1 MKCLK
6 RFFSILLSVIIACPL
21 YTMYLPNIA
30 IAAEN
35 NATIIQSDASITL
48 TVKFDL
54 PQSLDNVKK
63 RDMKL
68 KLTKNGENATFSF
81 NTASKT
87 GTGFQ
92 YASSEVE
99 AKNKNGVEIT
109 TESLVGSYD
118 MVISHLET
126 GNYTIE
132 LSGEGFT
139 TFTQNIQL
147 FDYSKHIVVSTSNGT
162 FSLGDIN
169 NDGVVDEKD
178 RKAIS
183 NKLGQKNST
192 SLYDLNGDG
201 IVDVSDIAYI
211 HNNMGISGNAEKY
224 ETAAIV
230 SASID
235 TDELSIQGN
244 VQNLLNGKE
253 DITFS
258 DTNNNDII
266 IPISF
271 QNNVEMSEIVLT
283 SPYGTGSIVA
293 GTAILELA
301 DGSIE
306 EFHFDNEAPKNVHA
320 IGNSINKS
328 TVTINLGKKVAVK
341 KVTIKVTK
349 VIGQDGKP
357 QYIKLTQIQF
367 LKDVILDDAQN
378 VDSKVRGLSAT
389 AGDGKVSL
397 KWNNVSNVT
406 NYIINYGTEKNN
418 LNQSVTSNV
427 ASAEVSGLKNLT
439 TYYFQVTAANGQWKG
454 TPSDIISAKPEAAK
468 VPGAPSNISVTPAN
482 ESLRISWGKTKD
494 ASYYQM
500 YYRKQGESN
509 FVQFDKNTENTN
521 GVITGLVNGTTYEI
535 AIKAGNSKGVGPYS
549 STALGTPN
557 SENFDPPAFPTE
569 GRIDRSEIESIVIAD
584 KSNVD
589 TKLCP
594 NFEVEHLV
602 DNDANTYWVA
612 GSWTKNSA
620 ITYTFKTPHDMNYIL
635 FAPYLDAKHTKVINR
650 YSITAVN
657 DTGKTVLGDII
668 TDSKGNKKVVGFGR
682 KAGALTKDNYIVMTF
697 PEIKNVKSITV
708 ELAEVEGGGARVSVS
723 EIAFYDADKLS
734 SEIAS
739 LFLDNTF
746 TALKSDVTSQKIQ
759 QLSDRLTQLS
769 DFYMDVDLLKQELE
783 LAQKLLS
790 GDNSNIGVIKNDFQS
805 RSASFDSQYKQSA
818 SDLQPIGVSVL
829 AESTVAIYAEVPN
842 DSPVYIVP
850 TQYYGESGIWKGKA
864 TQIQNGR
871 NYVVVD
877 KIGSLADTRGGMLYI
892 TYAGNQP
899 EKIKLHIME
908 NNHTFAIPVLELSK
922 WYDMSE
928 EQRKTAIQNY
938 VNELSSHVNSLDK
951 SNLQINIK
959 NATEISTPSVLL
971 SLPADQVLAGLNG
984 VSNDAVNTMYQNV
997 LAWEEVLFVANKVQG
1012 IIDADASFDGYRY
1025 TMSSR
1030 QNIRYMRMFAGA
1042 FMYAAGNHVGIGY
1055 GSASGLVCGK
1065 PTTANTGS
1073 SNGLFGWG
1081 IAHEIGHNMD
1091 KLGKAEVTN
1100 NIYSLAIQAWNGNN
1114 MATDTRLTKSNK
1126 WDAIYNKVAIGREGI
1141 ANDVFVQLGMYW
1153 QLHLAYDDGGSPL
1166 KFYNEFFK
1174 KWKNGEYSGK
1184 TYNERVAL
1192 IASDVAQKDLS
1203 EFFTRWGMVLSA
1215 DVKQSLQKY
1224 TKENRAI
1231 WYLND
1236 KSYQY
1241 KLSGGS
1247 ANNGNASII
1256 TQVNNNIVTITLSN
1270 TDNTALLGYE
1280 IIRNGVPIG
1289 FTTNSTYQD
1298 NLGAANNLAYTY
1310 SAIPVDLLGN
1320 MGTEVTANEIRI
1332 AYDKKIDA
1340 SNYDIT
1346 NDGNGI
1352 TITVKGNA
1360 IPVTGILSST
1370 DGNATIKVKA
1380 NAQQSEWT
1388 TVKQGHIDA
1397 DIPVYFN
1404 KPGAES
1410 SDTRIWT
1417 YDVAVMYIEGINGDI
1432 ELLDYPGDRIDFYSY
1447 DNANVAILAQDYQ
1460 YGDDTDNVIKKGTLV
1475 ILGNYRGNPGYNT
1488 VEIQA
1493 IYNTTAEANET
1504 ETTLQRP
1511 MNGYALLLSEI
1522 PKDGAVSDT
1531 SDGFFIFVP
1540 DLEAEKELNQSSNVT
1555 DDLPIQIKALL
1566 CRTDVPESDSSSRVT
1581 SETLWINFP
1590 DDTVPNADGT
1600 INKNGIPNVIL
1611 KADENYSYGNTKN
1624 NDSATSTA
1632 NDILYNHDN
1641 IVKND
1646 TDNDNR
1652 DTETLPIGGNDTDVE
1667 EPPIGESDTDIEEP
1681 PIGENGTDVEEPP
1694 IGGNDTDVEE
1704 PPIGESD
1711 TNIKEPPIGSDT
1723 ELQ

>member
-6 RFFSILLSVIIACPL
+6 KLFSILLSVIIACPV

-30 IAAEN
+30 IASEN
-35 NATIIQSDASITL
+35 NATMIQSDASIAL

-54 PQSLDNVKK
+54 PQSLDTIKK
-63 RDMKL
+63 RNMKL
-68 KLTKNGENATFSF
+68 KLTKNEENATFSF
-81 NTASKT
+81 NTATKT

-92 YASSEVE
+92 YASAEVV
-99 AKNKNGVEIT
+99 AKNKNGIELT
-109 TESLVGSYD
+109 TESLIGSYD
-118 MVISHLET
+118 MMVSHLET

-132 LSGEGFT
+132 LSGEGFA
-139 TFTQNIQL
+139 TFTQNISL
-147 FDYSKHIVVSTSNGT
+147 FDYSQHIVVSTSNGT

-169 NDGVVDEKD
+169 NDGVVDEND
-178 RKAIS
+178 RKILS
-183 NKLGQKNST
+183 NELGQKNST
-192 SLYDLNGDG
+192 ALYDLNGDD
-201 IVDVSDIAYI
+201 IVDISDIAYI
-211 HNNMGISGNAEKY
+211 HYNIGVSGNAQKY

-230 SASID
+230 SASLD
-235 TDELSIQGN
+235 TNELSIQGN
-244 VQNLLNGKE
+244 VQNLFNGKE

-258 DTNNNDII
+258 NTNSTDII
-266 IPISF
+266 IPITF
-271 QNNVEMSEIVLT
+271 QNSVEMSEIVLT
-283 SPYGTGSIVA
+283 SPYGAGAVVA

-301 DGSIE
+301 EGSTE

-320 IGNSINKS
+320 IGKLIDKS

-349 VIGQDGKP
+349 VIGQDGIP

-378 VDSKVRGLSAT
+378 IDSKVKGLSAT
-389 AGDGKVSL
+389 PKDGAVGL
-397 KWNNVSNVT
+397 KWNAVSNVT
-406 NYIINYGTEKNN
+406 NYVIHYGTDKNN
-418 LNQSVTSNV
+418 LNQSTTTNTTT
-427 ASAEVSGLKNLT
+427 AEVSGLKNLT
-439 TYYFQVTAANGQWKG
+439 TYYFQVTASNGQWKG
-454 TPSDIISAKPEAAK
+454 TPSDIISAIPEASK
-468 VPGAPSNISVTPAN
+468 IPGAPSNISVTPAN

-494 ASYYQM
+494 ASYYQV

-509 FVQFDKNTENTN
+509 FIQFGKNIENTN
-521 GVITGLVNGTTYEI
+521 SVITGLVNGTIYEI
-535 AIKAGNSKGVGPYS
+535 AVKAGNSKGVGPYS

-584 KSNVD
+584 KNNVD
-589 TKLCP
+589 KNLCP
-594 NFEVEHLV
+594 NFELEHVV

-612 GSWTKNSA
+612 GSWTRNSA

-650 YSITAVN
+650 YSITAVD
-657 DTGKTVLGDII
+657 DTGKTVLGNIV
-668 TDSKGNKKVVGFGR
+668 TDDKGNQKVVGFSR

-708 ELAEVEGGGARVSVS
+708 ELAEIEGGGARVSIS

-739 LFLDNTF
+739 LFSDNAF
-746 TALKSDVTSQKIQ
+746 TTLKSGVTQSQIQ

-769 DFYMDVDLLKQELE
+769 VFYMDVDLLKQELE

-790 GDNSNIGVIKNDFQS
+790 GDNSNIGVIKSDFQS
-805 RSASFDSQYKQSA
+805 RSGSFDSQYKQGA
-818 SDLQPIGVSVL
+818 SDLQPVGVSAL
-829 AESTVAIYAEVPN
+829 AESTTAIYAEVPN
-842 DSPVYIVP
+842 DSPVFIVP

-864 TQIQNGR
+864 VQIENGR
-871 NYVVVD
+871 NYIIVD

-892 TYAGNQP
+892 TYAGSQP

-908 NNHTFAIPVLELSK
+908 NDTTFAIPVLELSK
-922 WYDMSE
+922 WYDISE
-928 EQRKTAIQNY
+928 EQRKSVIQNY
-938 VNELSSHVNSLDK
+938 VNTLSNHVNNLDK
-951 SNLQINIK
+951 SNLKINIK

-1012 IIDADASFDGYRY
+1012 IIDADIPFSGYQY
-1025 TMSSR
+1025 PMTVR

-1042 FMYAAGNHVGIGY
+1042 FMYAAGNHVGIEY
-1055 GSASGLVCGK
+1055 GSASALVCGK
-1065 PTTANTGS
+1065 PTSANTGS

-1100 NIYSLAIQAWNGNN
+1100 NIYSLAVQAWNGNN

-1126 WDAIYNKVAIGREGI
+1126 WDSIYNKVAVGREGV

-1153 QLHLAYDDGGSPL
+1153 QLHLAYDDAGSPL

-1174 KWKNGEYSGK
+1174 KWKAGEYNGK
-1184 TYNERVAL
+1184 TYGERVAL
-1192 IASDVAQKDLS
+1192 IASDVVQKDLS

-1215 DVKQSLQKY
+1215 DVKQTLQKY
-1224 TKENRAI
+1224 SKENRAI

-1236 KSYQY
+1236 NSYQY
-1241 KLSGGS
+1241 RLSGGN
-1247 ANNGNASII
+1247 ANNGTTSI
-1256 TQVNNNIVTITLSN
+1256 TAQANDNIVTITLSN
-1270 TDNTALLGYE
+1270 TDNASLLGYE
-1280 IIRNGVPIG
+1280 IIRNGIPIG
-1289 FTTNSTYQD
+1289 FTTTNTYND
-1298 NLGAANNLAYTY
+1298 DLGAANNLAYTY

-1320 MGTEVTANEIRI
+1320 MGAEVTANEIRI

-1340 SNYDIT
+1340 DNYDISR
-1346 NDGNGI
+1346 DDSGI
-1352 TITVKGNA
+1352 TITMKGNA
-1360 IPVTGILSST
+1360 VPVTGIISST
-1370 DGNATIKVKA
+1370 GGNITIKVKA
-1380 NAQQSEWT
+1380 DKQQSEWT
-1388 TVKQGHIDA
+1388 TAKQGHIDA
-1397 DIPVYFN
+1397 NTPIYFN

-1417 YDVAVMYIEGINGDI
+1417 YDIAVMHIEGITGDV

-1447 DNANVAILAQDYQ
+1447 DNTNVARLAHDYQ
-1460 YGDDTDNVIKKGTLV
+1460 YGDGSDNVIKKGTLV

-1493 IYNTTAEANET
+1493 KYNTTAEAAET
-1504 ETTLQRP
+1504 EKPETAIERP

-1540 DLEAEKELNQSSNVT
+1540 DMEAEKELNQSSNVT
-1555 DDLPIQIKALL
+1555 DNLPMEIKALL
-1566 CRTDVPESDSSSRVT
+1566 CRTDVPESDSNSRVT
-1581 SETLWINFP
+1581 SQTLWISFP
-1590 DDTVPNADGT
+1590 DDTVPNAEGT
-1600 INKNGIPNVIL
+1600 TSQNGIPIVTL
-1611 KADENYSYGNTKN
+1611 KSDENYSYSNAEN
-1624 NDSATSTA
+1624 NDKNVSTINENVDDVVSDNEDNTDENDIITNTENTNDTA
-1632 NDILYNHDN
+1632 NIDN
-1641 IVKND
+1641 A
-1646 TDNDNR
+1646 DNDN
-1652 DTETLPIGGNDTDVE
+1652 
-1667 EPPIGESDTDIEEP
+1667 TDIE
-1681 PIGENGTDVEEPP
+1681 
-1694 IGGNDTDVEE
+1694 
-1704 PPIGESD
+1704 
-1711 TNIKEPPIGSDT
+1711 EPPIGSDT
-1723 ELQ
+1723 ELQESIVLDEQ

>member
-1 MKCLK
+1 
-6 RFFSILLSVIIACPL
+6 
-21 YTMYLPNIA
+21 MYLPNIA
-30 IAAEN
+30 IASEN
-35 NATIIQSDASITL
+35 NATMIQSDASIAL

-54 PQSLDNVKK
+54 PQSLDTIKK

-68 KLTKNGENATFSF
+68 KLTKNEENATFSF
-81 NTASKT
+81 NTATKA

-92 YASSEVE
+92 YASAEVV
-99 AKNKNGVEIT
+99 AKNKNGIELT
-109 TESLVGSYD
+109 TESLIGSYD
-118 MVISHLET
+118 MMISHLET

-139 TFTQNIQL
+139 TFTQNISL
-147 FDYSKHIVVSTSNGT
+147 FDYSQHIVVSTSNGT

-169 NDGVVDEKD
+169 NDGVVDEND
-178 RKAIS
+178 RKILS
-183 NKLGQKNST
+183 NELGQKNST
-192 SLYDLNGDG
+192 ALYDLNGDD
-201 IVDVSDIAYI
+201 IVDISDIAYI
-211 HNNMGISGNAEKY
+211 HYNIGVSGNAQKY

-230 SASID
+230 SASLD
-235 TDELSIQGN
+235 TNELSIQGN
-244 VQNLLNGKE
+244 IQNLFNGKE

-258 DTNNNDII
+258 NTNSTDII
-266 IPISF
+266 IPITF
-271 QNNVEMSEIVLT
+271 QNSVEMSEIVLT
-283 SPYGTGSIVA
+283 SPYGAGAIVA

-301 DGSIE
+301 DGSTE

-320 IGNSINKS
+320 IGELIDKS

-349 VIGQDGKP
+349 VIGQDGTP

-378 VDSKVRGLSAT
+378 IDSKVKGLSAT
-389 AGDGKVSL
+389 PKDGAVVL
-397 KWNNVSNVT
+397 KWNAVSNVT
-406 NYIINYGTEKNN
+406 NYVIHYGTDKNN
-418 LNQSVTSNV
+418 LNQSTTSNTTT
-427 ASAEVSGLKNLT
+427 AEVSGLKNLT
-439 TYYFQVTAANGQWKG
+439 TYYFQVTASNGQWKG
-454 TPSDIISAKPEAAK
+454 TPSDIISAMPESSK
-468 VPGAPSNISVTPAN
+468 IPGVPSNISVTPAN

-494 ASYYQM
+494 ASYYQV
-500 YYRKQGESN
+500 YYKKQGESN
-509 FVQFDKNTENTN
+509 FIQFGKNIENTN
-521 GVITGLVNGTTYEI
+521 SVITGLVNGTTYEI
-535 AIKAGNSKGVGPYS
+535 AVKAGNSKGVGPYS
-549 STALGTPN
+549 SIALGTPN

-584 KSNVD
+584 KNNVD
-589 TKLCP
+589 KNLCP
-594 NFEVEHLV
+594 NFELEHIV

-612 GSWTKNSA
+612 DSWTKNSA

-635 FAPYLDAKHTKVINR
+635 FAPYLDTKHTKVINR
-650 YSITAVN
+650 YSITAVD
-657 DTGKTVLGDII
+657 DTGKTVLGNIV
-668 TDSKGNKKVVGFGR
+668 TDGKGNQKVVGFSR

-708 ELAEVEGGGARVSVS
+708 ELAEIEGGGARVSIS

-739 LFLDNTF
+739 LFSDNAF
-746 TALKSDVTSQKIQ
+746 TTLKSGVTQSQIQ
-759 QLSDRLTQLS
+759 QLSYRLTQLS

-790 GDNSNIGVIKNDFQS
+790 GDNSNIGVIKSDFQS
-805 RSASFDSQYKQSA
+805 RSGSFDSQYKQGA
-818 SDLQPIGVSVL
+818 SDLQPVGISAL
-829 AESTVAIYAEVPN
+829 AESTTAIYAEVPN
-842 DSPVYIVP
+842 DSPVFIVP

-864 TQIQNGR
+864 VQIENGR
-871 NYVVVD
+871 NYIIVD

-892 TYAGNQP
+892 TYAGSQP

-908 NNHTFAIPVLELSK
+908 NDTTFAIPVLELSK

-928 EQRKTAIQNY
+928 EQRKSAIQNY
-938 VNELSSHVNSLDK
+938 VNTLSNHVNNLDK
-951 SNLQINIK
+951 SNLKTNIK
-959 NATEISTPSVLL
+959 NATEISTPSILL
-971 SLPADQVLAGLNG
+971 SLPADQVLSGLNG

-1012 IIDADASFDGYRY
+1012 IIDADTPFSGYQY
-1025 TMSSR
+1025 PMTVR

-1042 FMYAAGNHVGIGY
+1042 FMYAAGNHVGIEY
-1055 GSASGLVCGK
+1055 GSASALVCGK
-1065 PTTANTGS
+1065 PTSANTGS

-1100 NIYSLAIQAWNGNN
+1100 NIYSLAVQAWNGNN

-1126 WDAIYNKVAIGREGI
+1126 WDSIYNKVAVGREGV

-1153 QLHLAYDDGGSPL
+1153 QLHLAYDDAGSPL

-1174 KWKNGEYSGK
+1174 KWKAGEYSGK
-1184 TYNERVAL
+1184 TYDERVAL
-1192 IASDVAQKDLS
+1192 IASDVVQKDLS

-1215 DVKQSLQKY
+1215 DVKQTLQKY
-1224 TKENRAI
+1224 SKENRAI

-1236 KSYQY
+1236 NSYQY
-1241 KLSGGS
+1241 RLSGGN
-1247 ANNGNASII
+1247 ANNGTTSI
-1256 TQVNNNIVTITLSN
+1256 TAQANDNVVTITLSN
-1270 TDNTALLGYE
+1270 TDNASLLGYE
-1280 IIRNGVPIG
+1280 IIRNGIPIG
-1289 FTTNSTYQD
+1289 FTTKDTYKD
-1298 NLGAANNLAYTY
+1298 DLGAANNLAYTY

-1320 MGTEVTANEIRI
+1320 MGAEVTANEIRI

-1340 SNYDIT
+1340 DNYDISR
-1346 NDGNGI
+1346 DDSGI
-1352 TITVKGNA
+1352 TITMKGNA
-1360 IPVTGILSST
+1360 VPVTGIISST
-1370 DGNATIKVKA
+1370 GGNVTIKVKA
-1380 NAQQSEWT
+1380 DKQQSEWT
-1388 TVKQGHIDA
+1388 TAKQGHIDA
-1397 DIPVYFN
+1397 NTPVYFN

-1417 YDVAVMYIEGINGDI
+1417 YDVAVIHIEGITGDV

-1447 DNANVAILAQDYQ
+1447 DNANVARLAHDYQ
-1460 YGDDTDNVIKKGTLV
+1460 YGDGSDDIIKKGTLV

-1504 ETTLQRP
+1504 ETTIQRP

-1540 DLEAEKELNQSSNVT
+1540 DMEAEKELNQSSNVT

-1566 CRTDVPESDSSSRVT
+1566 CRTDVPESDSNSRVT
-1581 SETLWINFP
+1581 SETLWISFP

-1600 INKNGIPNVIL
+1600 TNQNGIPNVTL
-1611 KADENYSYGNTKN
+1611 KSDENYSYGNAEN
-1624 NDSATSTA
+1624 NDKNVSTINENVDDVVSDNEDNTDENDIITNIENTNDTA
-1632 NDILYNHDN
+1632 NIDN
-1641 IVKND
+1641 ADND
-1646 TDNDNR
+1646 T
-1652 DTETLPIGGNDTDVE
+1652 
-1667 EPPIGESDTDIEEP
+1667 TDIE
-1681 PIGENGTDVEEPP
+1681 
-1694 IGGNDTDVEE
+1694 
-1704 PPIGESD
+1704 
-1711 TNIKEPPIGSDT
+1711 EPPIGSDT
-1723 ELQ
+1723 ELQESVVLDEQ